1 LAINPNQIGPHELIF
16 QKTMQ
21 QQQYTSFARIG
32 IGNGGVFIEK
42 VGWSWRH
49 KTKKRLTAASRLGYR
64 FRIN

>member
-1 LAINPNQIGPHELIF
+1 
-16 QKTMQ
+16 MQ

-49 KTKKRLTAASRLGYR
+49 KTKKRLTAASRLCYR